1 MSVSSKKRKRHE
13 AWEEAQEE
21 SLGGP
26 FPWIAVD
33 DQHGDVWLMWVYHVA
48 PFEVRVEIQLRVV
61 HGELNLM
68 AWLYVDNE
76 RHQQIVCE
84 AIDDE
89 ETRTRAEAQYGAM
102 TRVRLMEAHKA
113 AIVADEEAGLAQLE
127 AAATAAGLYGKR
139 EPRRCVIPTWTTHD
153 ETGVAN
159 NSLGNN

>member
-13 AWEEAQEE
+13 AWEEAREE

-26 FPWIAVD
+26 FPWIEVD
-33 DQHGDVWLMWVYHVA
+33 DQHEDVWLMWVYHVA
-48 PFEVRVEIQLRVV
+48 PFEVRVEIQLQVV
-61 HGELNLM
+61 HGELNLTPWM
-68 AWLYVDNE
+68 YIDGDDCAL
-76 RHQQIVCE
+76 
-84 AIDDE
+84 DDE
-89 ETRTRAEAQYGAM
+89 RARTRAEAQYGAM

-113 AIVADEEAGLAQLE
+113 AIVADEAAGLAQLK
-127 AAATAAGLYGKR
+127 AAATTAGLYGKR